1 MGIRTVY
8 RIMDSDEILV
18 ATLYSNS
25 SHTAE
30 FPLGR
35 FKAECAPERSRLGPS
50 DLVQALL
57 SARYRNAWGNH
68 RPGDRMFWLVP
79 PAVAL
84 QDDREVIV
92 TAAPKGS
99 AESLAEKHIAPAP
112 IWAITVTE
120 LTTGIPS

>member
-1 MGIRTVY
+1 MGTRTVY
-8 RIMDSDEILV
+8 RIMDSAENLV

-25 SHTAE
+25 SHSAE
-30 FPLGR
+30 FPLNR

-79 PAVAL
+79 PAEAL
-84 QDDREVIV
+84 QGDREVLV
-92 TAAPKGS
+92 TAAPKGP
-99 AESLAEKHIAPAP
+99 AEALAENHIGPAP
-112 IWAITVTE
+112 IWTITVTE
-120 LTTGIPS
+120 LTTRIPS